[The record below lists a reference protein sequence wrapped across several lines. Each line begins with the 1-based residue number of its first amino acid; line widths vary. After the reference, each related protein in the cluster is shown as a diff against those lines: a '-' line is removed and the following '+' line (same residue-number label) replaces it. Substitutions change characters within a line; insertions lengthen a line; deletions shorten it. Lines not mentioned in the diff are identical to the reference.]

1 MIKKTLLVL
10 LLCAGSGQV
19 LAQQATR
26 RLVTLHPTIGGV
38 VTPEVNLRYNL
49 FGDLP
54 GLLCAKFY
62 VEADGDYQLRI
73 ITASQMYIKWLSNEA
88 GKDVLKRIEKR
99 MATAT
104 SAAELPPA
112 YPVTMPSGAQGQLMK
127 FVLDDET
134 VLNGTILRTSPDSVT
149 ITTPAGIAIS
159 LPENKIRELRQS
171 QMQLQGGNFYR
182 TDPNSTRLLFA
193 PTARGL
199 RQGQGYFADYYIF
212 FPTLAVGLT
221 EFFAV
226 GGGMSIIPGASSQ
239 LLYVAPKIS
248 FSPSR
253 SIAIAGGFLH
263 LGIPNQDDVTITYG
277 VATLGSSQAAI
288 TAGFG
293 LPVTNSDDDAIFLF
307 GGEIQTSN
315 SSKIISENWIP
326 TSGDA
331 ALSLGVRFFGEHL
344 AVDLAF
350 ITAKSL
356 IEDIEGWPFIPW
368 VDFAVNFGN

>member
-1 MIKKTLLVL
+1 MIKNILLVL
-10 LLCAGSGQV
+10 LLCAGSGQA
-19 LAQQATR
+19 LTQQAAR
-26 RLVTLHPTIGGV
+26 RLVALHPTVGSV
-38 VTPEVNLRYNL
+38 VTPEMNSRYNF

-54 GLLCAKFY
+54 GLLCAKLY

-73 ITASQMYIKWLSNEA
+73 MTANQMYIKWLSNEA
-88 GKDVLKRIEKR
+88 GKELLNRIEKR
-99 MATAT
+99 IALATPAT
-104 SAAELPPA
+104 ELPPA
-112 YPVTMPSGAQGQLMK
+112 YPLTMPSEGQGQLMK

-134 VLNGTILRTSPDSVT
+134 VLNGTILRASPDSVT

-171 QMQLQGGNFYR
+171 KMQLQGGNFYR

-193 PTARGL
+193 PTGRGL

-212 FPTLAVGLT
+212 FPTLAVGIT
-221 EFFAV
+221 DFFAV

-239 LLYVAPKIS
+239 LLYIAPKIS
-248 FSPSR
+248 FSPNK

-263 LGIPNQDDVTITYG
+263 LGIPDEDDVTITYG

-293 LPVTNSDDDAIFLF
+293 LPVTDSDDDAIFLL

-331 ALSLGVRFFGEHL
+331 VLSLGVRFFGEHL

-350 ITAKSL
+350 ITAKSI